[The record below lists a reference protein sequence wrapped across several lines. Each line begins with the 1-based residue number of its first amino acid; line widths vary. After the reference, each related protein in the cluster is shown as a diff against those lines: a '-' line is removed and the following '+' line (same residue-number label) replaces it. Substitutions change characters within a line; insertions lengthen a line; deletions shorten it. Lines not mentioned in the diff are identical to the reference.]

1 MSTQLWGANLV
12 VPNSDQEV
20 GGRGSQAVIVSLGLG
35 DSYFDILCLVILHFC
50 HLESIVVYLLA

>member
-1 MSTQLWGANLV
+1 M

>member
-1 MSTQLWGANLV
+1 M

-35 DSYFDILCLVILHFC
+35 DSYFDILCHVIVHFVIL
-50 HLESIVVYLLA
+50 EA